1 MRILTIVPI
10 CLVVAACS
18 GGDEANNQA
27 AAPETLAAGT
37 WQTSF
42 EVTQFRSADTGTPA
56 LKAKVGDKE
65 QGSTCIAASRSV
77 EATPELFAGTGYSCT
92 YQTSYIKQG
101 MINGNIQCT
110 RPELKGTIN
119 MSVSGTY
126 TADSF
131 EAEVDSNSYLPG
143 PGNFRMTRKVKG
155 KLTPGACQPAATDAE
170 GNASAGAAGNASVGA
185 KESKG
190 G

>member
-10 CLVVAACS
+10 CLAVAACS

-27 AAPETLAAGT
+27 AAPETMPAGT

-42 EVTQFRSADTGTPA
+42 EVTKFDSADKGTPA

-65 QGSTCIAASRSV
+65 QGSACIPASRSV
-77 EATPELFAGTGYSCT
+77 EATPELFAGAGYSCT

-101 MINGNIQCT
+101 MINANIQCT

-119 MSVSGTY
+119 MSVSGSY

-131 EAEVDSNSYLPG
+131 EAEVETNSYLAG

-155 KLTPGACQPAATDAE
+155 KLTPGACQPAAAGAD
-170 GNASAGAAGNASVGA
+170 GNASAGNASAGA